1 MDSRD
6 SQPHVAIC
14 PSSGVGHLT
23 PFLRLSSLLASC
35 NCTVTFIAMR
45 PTVSAAESDLL
56 SSFFSAHPQIHS
68 VEFHVP
74 PCEPS
79 NTTTDDPFFLQFE
92 AIGRSA
98 HLLGQ
103 RLSTL
108 SPPLS
113 AVFSDLLVAKGV
125 AKILSDVCI
134 PNFVIITSS
143 ARFFSVMANLPYL
156 ITSEAFTK
164 LGSSSTGEIEIPGI
178 APVPRSSIP
187 PPFFN
192 PDHLFTQVVASNCSS
207 LPKAQGIILNTFD
220 FFEPET
226 IEALRYGQVL
236 SSLPP
241 IFPIGPLQPAE
252 LTENQYL
259 PWLDNQPAES
269 VVYVCF
275 GSRTAMTKAQIRE
288 LSCGLESS
296 GHRFLWVIK
305 TSKVDKEDK
314 ENLRDLLGER
324 FFENTRDRGMV
335 VKEWVHQEQI
345 LAHPATGGFVNHCGW
360 NSVMEAA
367 RHGMPM
373 VAWPQHGDQ
382 KVNARVAEK
391 AGLGIW
397 EEEWGWGGEKL
408 VKGEEI
414 AEKIKEIMTN
424 AKLRNSAGR
433 IGEEATKAFELGGSS
448 RRSLMRITEMLKK
461 Y

>member
-56 SSFFSAHPQIHS
+56 SSFFSAHRQIHS

-143 ARFFSVMANLPYL
+143 ARFFSLMVNLPYL

-164 LGSSSTGEIEIPGI
+164 LGSSNTGEIEIPGI
-178 APVPRSSIP
+178 APVHRSSIP

-192 PDHLFTQVVASNCSS
+192 PDHLFTQVFASNCPS
-207 LPKAQGIILNTFD
+207 LPEAQGIILNTFD

-226 IEALRYGQVL
+226 IEALSAV
-236 SSLPP
+236 
-241 IFPIGPLQPAE
+241 E

-259 PWLDNQPAES
+259 PWLDCQPAES
-269 VVYVCF
+269 VIYVCF
-275 GSRTAMTKAQIRE
+275 GSRTAMTKDQIRE
-288 LSCGLESS
+288 LSCGFESS
-296 GHRFLWVIK
+296 GYRFLWVIK
-305 TSKVDKEDK
+305 TSKVAKEDK
-314 ENLRDLLGER
+314 ENLSDLLGER
-324 FFENTRDRGMV
+324 FFENTRDKGM
-335 VKEWVHQEQI
+335 EQI
-345 LAHPATGGFVNHCGW
+345 LAHPTTGGFVNHCGW

-382 KVNARVAEK
+382 KVNAR
-391 AGLGIW
+391 
-397 EEEWGWGGEKL
+397 EEEWGWGGQKL

-424 AKLRNSAGR
+424 AKLRNSARR

>member
-1 MDSRD
+1 MDPQD
-6 SQPHVAIC
+6 AQPHVAIC

-35 NCTVTFIAMR
+35 NCRVTFIAIR

-56 SSFFSAHPQIHS
+56 SSFLSTHPHIHS

-79 NTTTDDPFFLQFE
+79 NTTSDDPFFVQFE

-113 AVFSDLLVAKGV
+113 AVFSDFLMAKGIGN
-125 AKILSDVCI
+125 ILSAVCI
-134 PNFVIITSS
+134 PNFVVVTTS
-143 ARFFSVMANLPYL
+143 ARFFSLMANLPYL
-156 ITSEAFTK
+156 ITSEAFTR
-164 LGSSSTGEIEIPGI
+164 LRGSTNGEVEISGI

-187 PPFFN
+187 SLYFN
-192 PDHLFTQVVASNCSS
+192 PDHLFTQVVASNCCS
-207 LPKAQGIILNTFD
+207 LPEAQGIILNTFD

-226 IEALRYGQVL
+226 IEALRNGQVL
-236 SSLPP
+236 SNLPP
-241 IFPIGPLQPAE
+241 IFPIGPLQSAE
-252 LTENQYL
+252 PTENQYL
-259 PWLDNQPAES
+259 PWLDDQPAGS

-275 GSRTAMTKAQIRE
+275 GSRTAMTKDQIRE

-296 GHRFLWVIK
+296 GYRFLWVVK
-305 TSKVDKEDK
+305 TSKVDREDK
-314 ENLRDLLGER
+314 ENLRDLIGET
-324 FFENTRDRGMV
+324 FFERTRDRGVV

-345 LAHPATGGFVNHCGW
+345 LAHPATGVFISHCGW
-360 NSVMEAA
+360 NSIMEAA

-373 VAWPQHGDQ
+373 VAWPQLGDQ
-382 KVNARVAEK
+382 KVNARVVEK
-391 AGLGIW
+391 TGLGIW
-397 EEEWGWGGEKL
+397 EEESGWGGEKL

-414 AEKIKEIMTN
+414 AEKIKEIMTDAN
-424 AKLRNSAGR
+424 LRNSARR
-433 IGEEATKAFELGGSS
+433 IGEEATKACELNGSS
-448 RRSLMRITEMLKK
+448 RRSLVRITEMLKK